1 MQTFIAIIF
10 FQQLVIFV
18 FFLLFFFFWGG
29 VVFCYCWVFFLV
41 NTVSS
46 IEVKFP
52 LKDNMSLKILK
63 AIMFDVID
71 VSLYKHCVKI

>member
-10 FQQLVIFV
+10 FQQLVIFGFFLFV
-18 FFLLFFFFWGG
+18 FFLGLFFVIVG
-29 VVFCYCWVFFLV
+29 VFFLV

-46 IEVKFP
+46 IEVKFL
-52 LKDNMSLKILK
+52 LKDNMSLKIFK
-63 AIMFDVID
+63 AIMFD

>member
-10 FQQLVIFV
+10 LQQLVIFG
-18 FFLLFFFFWGG
+18 FFLFFYGGLFFVIVGF
-29 VVFCYCWVFFLV
+29 FFLV

-46 IEVKFP
+46 IEVKFL

-63 AIMFDVID
+63 AIMFDV
-71 VSLYKHCVKI
+71 SLYKHCVKI

>member
-10 FQQLVIFV
+10 FQQLVIFG
-18 FFLLFFFFWGG
+18 FFLFVFFWGG
-29 VVFCYCWVFFLV
+29 CFLLLLGFFFLV

-46 IEVKFP
+46 IEVKFL

-63 AIMFDVID
+63 AIMFDV
-71 VSLYKHCVKI
+71 SLYKHCVKI

>member
-18 FFLLFFFFWGG
+18 FFFIVFFG
-29 VVFCYCWVFFLV
+29 VVFCYCWVFFLI

-46 IEVKFP
+46 IEVKFL

-63 AIMFDVID
+63 AIMFDV
-71 VSLYKHCVKI
+71 SLYKHCVKI

>member
-18 FFLLFFFFWGG
+18 FFLFVFFLGLFFVIVG
-29 VVFCYCWVFFLV
+29 VFFLV

-46 IEVKFP
+46 IEVKFL

-63 AIMFDVID
+63 AIIFD

>member
-10 FQQLVIFV
+10 FQQLVIFG
-18 FFLLFFFFWGG
+18 FFYCFFWG
-29 VVFCYCWVFFLV
+29 VVFLLLLVFFFLV

-46 IEVKFP
+46 IEVKFL

-63 AIMFDVID
+63 AIMFDV
-71 VSLYKHCVKI
+71 SLYKHCVKI

>member
-10 FQQLVIFV
+10 FQQLVIFG
-18 FFLLFFFFWGG
+18 FFFIGFFWG
-29 VVFCYCWVFFLV
+29 VVFCYCWFFFLV

-46 IEVKFP
+46 IEVKFL

-63 AIMFDVID
+63 AIMFDV
-71 VSLYKHCVKI
+71 SLYKHCVKI

>member
-18 FFLLFFFFWGG
+18 FFVIVFWGLFFVIVG
-29 VVFCYCWVFFLV
+29 VFFLV

-46 IEVKFP
+46 IKVKFL

-63 AIMFDVID
+63 AIMFDV
-71 VSLYKHCVKI
+71 SLYKHCVKI

>member
-10 FQQLVIFV
+10 FQQLVIFG
-18 FFLLFFFFWGG
+18 FFFIGFFGG

-46 IEVKFP
+46 IEVKFL

-63 AIMFDVID
+63 AIMFDV
-71 VSLYKHCVKI
+71 SLYKHCVKI

>member
-10 FQQLVIFV
+10 FQQLVIFG
-18 FFLLFFFFWGG
+18 FFFIVFWG

-46 IEVKFP
+46 IEVKFL

-63 AIMFDVID
+63 AIMFDV
-71 VSLYKHCVKI
+71 SLYKHCVKI